1 MNGPTADAGPT
12 APDANPG
19 DAKPGSTKPL
29 ADCLLRPQS
38 VAIVGASANLKKNNG
53 RPQRYLA
60 KHGYTGQVYPIN
72 PAYETLFERPCFPR
86 LTAVGRPIDHAY
98 VMVPGQ
104 AVEAVIEDCIEAG
117 VRCATVFTGGYAES
131 GPEGAAQQRH
141 LATKARDAGLRL
153 LGPNSLGIVNTRL
166 PMTLSANAVLERESL
181 PAGRFG
187 LVSQSGSLI
196 GALVSRGQ
204 ARGIHFSTLVS
215 VGNESDLSVGEV
227 AAMLV
232 EDPETDVITLFL
244 ETLRDRAA
252 LEAMAAQAHAAG
264 KPIMAYVLGRSELG
278 RSLAQS
284 HTGAL
289 AGQAAAMDAFLRD
302 MGILRVSLFESLIE
316 TPPLLA
322 GRRLPEGQRVAVVT
336 TTGGGGALVAD
347 HLGEKGLSVVRPP
360 AKLRQAL
367 AGHGLD
373 IGDSRIVDLTMA
385 GTREETVDAC
395 LGTLVDSPE
404 VDAVVM
410 VVGSSSEFYPELA
423 VKPLAKWA
431 RADKPVVSF
440 LFPDAER
447 SLSLLAEAGIAAFRT
462 PEACADALNAYL
474 RWTPP
479 RPRPVTPLPAAAL
492 QAVHRPDAA
501 DTLDEQQALALFSA
515 LDIPTVS
522 CRVMGQGG
530 PVPEDIAYPVVA
542 KILSPDIAHKSDLG
556 GVAVDVPDATA
567 LREAAR
573 RIHQAAAAAQP
584 EARLNGILVQP
595 MVRGLAEVI
604 VGFQVDP
611 LAGPVVMVGVGGV
624 LAEVYQD
631 VAVRLAP
638 VDREEALSMLSEVKG
653 LAPLFGARGHP
664 KGDVD
669 ALARSVAALSR
680 LAADAAAAVLEAEIN
695 PMIVMREGQ
704 ETEGRGA
711 VAVDGWVRLA
721 RGGESDG

>member
-1 MNGPTADAGPT
+1 MNAPTAAPNAGSES
-12 APDANPG
+12 AQQRD
-19 DAKPGSTKPL
+19 TKPL

-60 KHGYTGQVYPIN
+60 KHGYPGQVYPIN
-72 PAYETLFERPCFPR
+72 PAYETLFDRPCFPR

-104 AVEAVIEDCIEAG
+104 AMEAVIEDCIEAG
-117 VRCATVFTGGYAES
+117 VRCASVFTGGYAES
-131 GPEGAAQQRH
+131 GPEGAALQRR
-141 LATKARDAGLRL
+141 LAAKARDGGLRL

-204 ARGIHFSTLVS
+204 ARGIGFSTLIS

-264 KPIMAYVLGRSELG
+264 KPVMAYVLGRSELG

-289 AGQAAAMDAFLRD
+289 AGQATAMDAFLRD

-322 GRRLPEGQRVAVVT
+322 GRQLPEGRRVAVVT

-347 HLGEKGLSVVRPP
+347 HLGERGLSVVQPP
-360 AKLRQAL
+360 AELRQAL
-367 AGHGLD
+367 AAHGLD

-431 RADKPVVSF
+431 RAAKPVVSF
-440 LFPDAER
+440 LFPNAER

-462 PEACADALNAYL
+462 PEACADALDAYL

-479 RPRPVTPLPAAAL
+479 RPRPAAPLPPAARRAL
-492 QAVHRPDAA
+492 DHPSGA
-501 DTLDEQQALALFSA
+501 DTLDEQEALALFSA

-522 CRVMGQGG
+522 CRVMDQDG
-530 PVPEDIAYPVVA
+530 PVPEDIPYPVVA

-556 GVAVDVPDATA
+556 GVAVGVPDAA
-567 LREAAR
+567 SLREAAR

-604 VGFQVDP
+604 VGFHVDP
-611 LAGPVVMVGVGGV
+611 LVGPVVMVGVGGV

-638 VDREEALSMLSEVKG
+638 VDREEALSMLREVKG

-664 KGDVD
+664 RGDVG
-669 ALARSVAALSR
+669 ALARSVAALSG
-680 LAADAAAAVLEAEIN
+680 LAADDGAAVLEAEIN

-721 RGGESDG
+721 RGDKSDG

>member
-1 MNGPTADAGPT
+1 MNGPTADAPPP

-19 DAKPGSTKPL
+19 DAKPGSNKSL

-60 KHGYTGQVYPIN
+60 KHGYPGQVYPIN
-72 PAYETLFERPCFPR
+72 PAYETLFDRPCFPR

-117 VRCATVFTGGYAES
+117 VRCASVFTGGYAES
-131 GPEGAAQQRH
+131 GPEGAALQRR
-141 LATKARDAGLRL
+141 LAAKARDGGLRL
-153 LGPNSLGIVNTRL
+153 LGPNSLGVVNTHL
-166 PMTLSANAVLERESL
+166 PMTLSANAVLEREAL

-204 ARGIHFSTLVS
+204 ARGIGFSTLVS
-215 VGNESDLSVGEV
+215 VGNEADLSVGEV

-232 EDPETDVITLFL
+232 ADPETDVITLFL

-252 LEAMAAQAHAAG
+252 LEAMATEAHAAG
-264 KPIMAYVLGRSELG
+264 KPVMAYVLGRSELG

-322 GRRLPEGQRVAVVT
+322 GRRLPEGRRVAVVT

-347 HLGEKGLSVVRPP
+347 HLGERGLSVVRPP
-360 AKLRQAL
+360 AELRQAL

-431 RADKPVVSF
+431 RAAKPVVSF
-440 LFPDAER
+440 LFPNAER
-447 SLSLLAEAGIAAFRT
+447 SLSLLAEASIAAFRT
-462 PEACADALNAYL
+462 PEACADALDAYL

-479 RPRPVTPLPAAAL
+479 RSRPVAPLPAAARRVL
-492 QAVHRPDAA
+492 DLPGGA
-501 DTLDEQQALALFSA
+501 DTLDEQEALTLFSA

-522 CRVMGQGG
+522 CRVMGQDG

-556 GVAVDVPDATA
+556 GVAVGVPDAPA

-573 RIHQAAAAAQP
+573 RIHQAAAAARP

-595 MVRGLAEVI
+595 LVRGLAEVI
-604 VGFQVDP
+604 VGFHVDP

-638 VDREEALSMLSEVKG
+638 VGREEALSMLREVKG

-664 KGDVD
+664 RGDVD
-669 ALARSVAALSR
+669 ALARSVAALSG
-680 LAADAAAAVLEAEIN
+680 LAADDGAAVLEAEIN

-704 ETEGRGA
+704 GTEGGGA

>member
-1 MNGPTADAGPT
+1 MNAPTADAGPP
-12 APDANPG
+12 APDAKRQ
-19 DAKPGSTKPL
+19 DARSL

-38 VAIVGASANLKKNNG
+38 VAIVGASADLRKNNG

-60 KHGYTGQVYPIN
+60 KHGYPGQVYPIN
-72 PAYETLFERPCFPR
+72 PAHETLFDRPCFPR
-86 LTAVGRPIDHAY
+86 LTAVGRPIEHAY

-131 GPEGAAQQRH
+131 GPEGAALQQR
-141 LATKARDAGLRL
+141 LAAKARDGGLRL

-204 ARGIHFSTLVS
+204 ARGIGFSTLVS

-252 LEAMAAQAHAAG
+252 LEAMAAEAHAAG

-316 TPPLLA
+316 APPLLA
-322 GRRLPEGQRVAVVT
+322 GRRLPEGRRVAVVT

-347 HLGEKGLSVVRPP
+347 HLGERGLSVVRPP
-360 AKLRQAL
+360 AELRQAL

-395 LGTLVDSPE
+395 LGTLIASPE

-431 RADKPVVSF
+431 RAAKPVVSF
-440 LFPDAER
+440 LFPNAER

-462 PEACADALNAYL
+462 PEACADALDAYL

-479 RPRPVTPLPAAAL
+479 RPRPVAPLPPAARQSLNRRAL
-492 QAVHRPDAA
+492 DLPGGA

-522 CRVMGQGG
+522 CRVMGWDA
-530 PVPEDIAYPVVA
+530 PVPEDVAYPVVA

-556 GVAVDVPDATA
+556 GVAVGVPDAAA
-567 LREAAR
+567 LRQAAQ
-573 RIHQAAAAAQP
+573 RIHQAAAAARP
-584 EARLNGILVQP
+584 EARLDGILVQP

-604 VGFQVDP
+604 VGFHVDP
-611 LAGPVVMVGVGGV
+611 LAGPVVVVGVGGV
-624 LAEVYQD
+624 LAEVYKD

-638 VDREEALSMLSEVKG
+638 VDREEALSMLREVKG

-664 KGDVD
+664 RGDVD
-669 ALARSVAALSR
+669 ALARSVAALSG
-680 LAADAAAAVLEAEIN
+680 LAADDGAAVLEAEIN
-695 PMIVMREGQ
+695 PMIVMREEQGA
-704 ETEGRGA
+704 EGGGA

-721 RGGESDG
+721 QGDENDG

>member
-1 MNGPTADAGPT
+1 MNAPTAAPNAGSES
-12 APDANPG
+12 AQQRD
-19 DAKPGSTKPL
+19 TKPL

-60 KHGYTGQVYPIN
+60 KHGYPGQVYPIN
-72 PAYETLFERPCFPR
+72 PAYETLFDKPCFPR

-104 AVEAVIEDCIEAG
+104 AMEAVIEDCIEAG
-117 VRCATVFTGGYAES
+117 VRCASVFTGGYAES
-131 GPEGAAQQRH
+131 GPEGAALQRR
-141 LATKARDAGLRL
+141 LAAKARDGGLRL

-204 ARGIHFSTLVS
+204 ARGIGFSTLVS

-264 KPIMAYVLGRSELG
+264 KPVMAYVLGRSELG

-289 AGQAAAMDAFLRD
+289 AGQTVAMDAFLRD
-302 MGILRVSLFESLIE
+302 MGILRVNLFESLIE

-322 GRRLPEGQRVAVVT
+322 NRRLPEGRRVAVVT

-347 HLGEKGLSVVRPP
+347 HLGERGLSVVRPP
-360 AKLRQAL
+360 AELRQAL
-367 AGHGLD
+367 ADHGLD

-431 RADKPVVSF
+431 RAAKPVVSF
-440 LFPDAER
+440 LFPNAER

-462 PEACADALNAYL
+462 PEACADALDAYL

-479 RPRPVTPLPAAAL
+479 RPRPVAPL
-492 QAVHRPDAA
+492 PDAA
-501 DTLDEQQALALFSA
+501 RRALDLPDGADSLDEQKALALFSA

-522 CRVMGQGG
+522 CRVMGRDG
-530 PVPEDIAYPVVA
+530 PVPKDIPYPVVA

-556 GVAVDVPDATA
+556 GVAVDVPDAAA
-567 LREAAR
+567 LREAAQ
-573 RIHQAAAAAQP
+573 RIHQAATAAQP

-604 VGFQVDP
+604 VGFHVDP
-611 LAGPVVMVGVGGV
+611 LVGPVVMVGVGGV

-638 VDREEALSMLSEVKG
+638 VNREEALSMLREVKG

-664 KGDVD
+664 RGDVD
-669 ALARSVAALSR
+669 ALARSVAALSG
-680 LAADAAAAVLEAEIN
+680 LAADDGAAVLEAEIN

-721 RGGESDG
+721 QGDESDG

>member
-1 MNGPTADAGPT
+1 MNAPT
-12 APDANPG
+12 APNA
-19 DAKPGSTKPL
+19 GSVGAQQRDTKPL

-60 KHGYTGQVYPIN
+60 KHGYPGHVYPIN
-72 PAYETLFERPCFPR
+72 PAYETLFDRPCFPR

-104 AVEAVIEDCIEAG
+104 AMEAVIEDCIEAG
-117 VRCATVFTGGYAES
+117 VRCASIFTGGYAES
-131 GPEGAAQQRH
+131 GPEGAALQRR
-141 LATKARDAGLRL
+141 LAAKARDGGLRL

-204 ARGIHFSTLVS
+204 ARGIGFSTLVS

-252 LEAMAAQAHAAG
+252 LEAMAAEAHAAG
-264 KPIMAYVLGRSELG
+264 KPVMAYVLGRSELG

-289 AGQAAAMDAFLRD
+289 AGQTVAMDAFLRD

-322 GRRLPEGQRVAVVT
+322 GRRLPEGRRVAVVT
-336 TTGGGGALVAD
+336 TTGGGGALVSD
-347 HLGEKGLSVVRPP
+347 HLGERGLSVVQPP
-360 AKLRQAL
+360 AELRQAL
-367 AGHGLD
+367 AAHGLD
-373 IGDSRIVDLTMA
+373 IGNSSIVDLTMA

-431 RADKPVVSF
+431 RAAKPVVSF
-440 LFPDAER
+440 LFPNAER

-462 PEACADALNAYL
+462 PEACADALDAYL

-479 RPRPVTPLPAAAL
+479 RARPVAPLPAAARRAL
-492 QAVHRPDAA
+492 DHPGGA
-501 DTLDEQQALALFSA
+501 DTLDEQEALALFSA

-522 CRVMGQGG
+522 CRVMGQDG

-556 GVAVDVPDATA
+556 GVAVGVPDAAA

-604 VGFQVDP
+604 VGFHVDP
-611 LAGPVVMVGVGGV
+611 LVGPLVMVGVGGV

-638 VDREEALSMLSEVKG
+638 VDREEALSMLREVKG

-664 KGDVD
+664 RGDVD
-669 ALARSVAALSR
+669 ALARSVAALSG
-680 LAADAAAAVLEAEIN
+680 LAADDGAAVLEAEIN

-721 RGGESDG
+721 RGDESDG

>member
-1 MNGPTADAGPT
+1 MNAPT
-12 APDANPG
+12 APNA
-19 DAKPGSTKPL
+19 GSVGAQQRDTKPL

-60 KHGYTGQVYPIN
+60 KHGYPGQVYPIN
-72 PAYETLFERPCFPR
+72 PAYETLFDKPCFPR

-104 AVEAVIEDCIEAG
+104 AMEAVIEDCIEAG
-117 VRCATVFTGGYAES
+117 VRCASVFTGGYAES
-131 GPEGAAQQRH
+131 GPEGAVLQRR
-141 LATKARDAGLRL
+141 LAAKARDGGLRL
-153 LGPNSLGIVNTRL
+153 LGPNSLGVVNTRL

-204 ARGIHFSTLVS
+204 ARGIGFSTLVS

-252 LEAMAAQAHAAG
+252 LEAMAAEAHAAG
-264 KPIMAYVLGRSELG
+264 KPVMAYVLGRSELG

-289 AGQAAAMDAFLRD
+289 AGQAVAMDAFLRD
-302 MGILRVSLFESLIE
+302 MGILRVNLFESLIE

-322 GRRLPEGQRVAVVT
+322 NRRLPEGRRVAVVT

-347 HLGEKGLSVVRPP
+347 HLGERGLSVVRPP
-360 AKLRQAL
+360 AELRQAL

-373 IGDSRIVDLTMA
+373 IGDSQIVDLTMA

-431 RADKPVVSF
+431 RAAKPVVSF
-440 LFPDAER
+440 LFPNAER

-462 PEACADALNAYL
+462 PEACADALDAYL

-479 RPRPVTPLPAAAL
+479 RPRPVAPL
-492 QAVHRPDAA
+492 PDAA
-501 DTLDEQQALALFSA
+501 RRALDLPDGADSLDEQKALALFSA

-522 CRVMGQGG
+522 CRVMGRDG
-530 PVPEDIAYPVVA
+530 PVPEDIPYPVVA

-556 GVAVDVPDATA
+556 GVAVDVPDAAA

-573 RIHQAAAAAQP
+573 RIHQAATTAQP

-604 VGFQVDP
+604 VGFHVDP
-611 LAGPVVMVGVGGV
+611 LVGPVVMVGVGGV

-638 VDREEALSMLSEVKG
+638 VNREEALSMLREVKG

-664 KGDVD
+664 RGDVD
-669 ALARSVAALSR
+669 ALARSVAALSG
-680 LAADAAAAVLEAEIN
+680 LAADDGAAVLEAEIN

-721 RGGESDG
+721 QGDESDG

>member
-1 MNGPTADAGPT
+1 MNGPTADAPPP
-12 APDANPG
+12 APDAQQRG
-19 DAKPGSTKPL
+19 TKPL
-29 ADCLLRPQS
+29 ADCLLRPRS

-60 KHGYTGQVYPIN
+60 KHGYPGQVYPIN
-72 PAYETLFERPCFPR
+72 PAYETLFDRPCFPR

-117 VRCATVFTGGYAES
+117 VRCASVFTGGYAES
-131 GPEGAAQQRH
+131 GPEGAALQRR
-141 LATKARDAGLRL
+141 LAAKARDGGLRL

-204 ARGIHFSTLVS
+204 ARGIGFSTLVS
-215 VGNESDLSVGEV
+215 VGNEADLSVGEV

-232 EDPETDVITLFL
+232 ADPETDVITLFL

-252 LEAMAAQAHAAG
+252 LEAMAAEAHAAG
-264 KPIMAYVLGRSELG
+264 KPVMAYVLGRSELG

-289 AGQAAAMDAFLRD
+289 AGQTVAMDAFLRD

-322 GRRLPEGQRVAVVT
+322 NRRLPEGRRVAVVT

-347 HLGEKGLSVVRPP
+347 HLGERGLSVVRPP
-360 AKLRQAL
+360 AELRQAL

-431 RADKPVVSF
+431 RAAKPVVSF
-440 LFPDAER
+440 LFPNAER

-462 PEACADALNAYL
+462 PEACADALDAYL

-479 RPRPVTPLPAAAL
+479 RPRPVAPLPPAARRVL
-492 QAVHRPDAA
+492 DLPDGA
-501 DTLDEQQALALFSA
+501 DTLDEQEALALFSA
-515 LDIPTVS
+515 LGIPTVS
-522 CRVMGQGG
+522 CRVMGQDG

-556 GVAVDVPDATA
+556 GVAVGVPDAPA

-573 RIHQAAAAAQP
+573 RIHQAAAAARP

-595 MVRGLAEVI
+595 LVRGLAEVI
-604 VGFQVDP
+604 VGFHVDP

-638 VDREEALSMLSEVKG
+638 VNREEALSMLREVKG

-669 ALARSVAALSR
+669 ALARSVAALSG
-680 LAADAAAAVLEAEIN
+680 LAADDGAAVLEAEIN

-704 ETEGRGA
+704 GTEGGGA